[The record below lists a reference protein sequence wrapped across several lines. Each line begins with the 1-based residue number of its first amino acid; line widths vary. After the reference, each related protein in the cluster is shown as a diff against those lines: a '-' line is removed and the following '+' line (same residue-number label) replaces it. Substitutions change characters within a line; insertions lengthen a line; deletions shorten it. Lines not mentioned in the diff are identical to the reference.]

1 MVKAYI
7 LDTNILL
14 DSPRAIFGF
23 DDNTVIITGTTLQ
36 ELDSKKTAPG
46 ELGFN
51 ARETCR
57 IIEKLR
63 LKGDLTTGVPM
74 DNAGVFKVILNAGQ
88 WHMPSGYSEDKPD
101 NQIIN
106 TVLDI
111 KKNQGHMF
119 NQVILV
125 TNDTSMRINASVCA
139 AACGFSDFVESYR
152 NDHVSSAEM
161 YTGKRE
167 LQVSKEAIDY
177 IYKNKMLPPEAIFR
191 GDIPEPVENEF
202 FILQSDQSSALAV
215 YRNHALKLIDT
226 KTLHPCHVQPKNAS
240 QTFALWALM
249 QPVEEIPFVILKGPA
264 GTAKTFLSL
273 AAGLDQTYDSKTHRS
288 YDSVLISR
296 NNVMA
301 DADFGYLP
309 GELEDKMNPLLAPFF
324 DNLESL
330 LRGNSDEDREC
341 ISRQIEDMIDSG
353 VIEICALAYMRGRS
367 ITNKFLIVDETQ
379 NATRS
384 QIRDII
390 TRAGAGC
397 KIVICGDPEQID
409 AHNLDKLNNGLVFA
423 SEKMKGSPV
432 CAQISFTEEESVRS
446 ELAKEAIKRLTL

>member
-63 LKGDLTTGVPM
+63 LKGDLTAGVPM

-167 LQVSKEAIDY
+167 LHVSKEAIDY

-215 YRNHALKLIDT
+215 YRNHELKLIDT

-273 AAGLDQTYDSKTHRS
+273 AAGLDQAYDSRAHRS

-446 ELAKEAIKRLTL
+446 ELAKETIKRLTL

>member
-63 LKGDLTTGVPM
+63 LKGDLTAGVPM

-177 IYKNKMLPPEAIFR
+177 IYKNKMLPPETIFR

>member
-63 LKGDLTTGVPM
+63 LKGDLTAGVPM

-167 LQVSKEAIDY
+167 LHVSKEAIDY

-215 YRNHALKLIDT
+215 YRNHELKLIDT

>member
-63 LKGDLTTGVPM
+63 LKGDLTAGVPM

-215 YRNHALKLIDT
+215 YRNHELKLIDT

-273 AAGLDQTYDSKTHRS
+273 AAGLDQAYDSRAHRS

>member
-63 LKGDLTTGVPM
+63 LKGDLTAGVPM

-125 TNDTSMRINASVCA
+125 TNDTSMRINVSVCA

-215 YRNHALKLIDT
+215 YRNHELKLIDT

>member
-63 LKGDLTTGVPM
+63 LKGDLTAGVPM

-167 LQVSKEAIDY
+167 LHVSKEAIDY

-191 GDIPEPVENEF
+191 GDILEPVENEF

-215 YRNHALKLIDT
+215 YRNHELKLIDT
-226 KTLHPCHVQPKNAS
+226 KTLHPCHIQPKNAS

-273 AAGLDQTYDSKTHRS
+273 AAGIDQAYDVGAHKA

-330 LRGNSDEDREC
+330 LRGKSGEDREN
-341 ISRQIEDMIDSG
+341 ISIQIEDMMKSG

>member
-63 LKGDLTTGVPM
+63 LKGDLTAGVPM

-215 YRNHALKLIDT
+215 YRNHELKLIDT

-432 CAQISFTEEESVRS
+432 CAQISFTEKESVRS

>member
-63 LKGDLTTGVPM
+63 LKGDLTAGVPM

-119 NQVILV
+119 DQVVLV

-215 YRNHALKLIDT
+215 YRNHELKLIDT

>member
-63 LKGDLTTGVPM
+63 LKGDLTAGVPM
-74 DNAGVFKVILNAGQ
+74 DNAGVFKVILNAEQ

-119 NQVILV
+119 NQVVLV

-167 LQVSKEAIDY
+167 LHVSKEAIDY

-202 FILQSDQSSALAV
+202 FILQSDQSSTLAV
-215 YRNHALKLIDT
+215 YRNHELKLIDT

-273 AAGLDQTYDSKTHRS
+273 AAGLDQAYDSRAHRS

-390 TRAGAGC
+390 TRAGSGC

>member
-63 LKGDLTTGVPM
+63 LKGDLTAGVPM

-119 NQVILV
+119 NQIILV

-215 YRNHALKLIDT
+215 YRNHELKLIDT

-273 AAGLDQTYDSKTHRS
+273 AAGLDQAYDSRAHRS

-390 TRAGAGC
+390 TRAGSGC

>member
-1 MVKAYI
+1 M
-7 LDTNILL
+7 T
-14 DSPRAIFGF
+14 
-23 DDNTVIITGTTLQ
+23 
-36 ELDSKKTAPG
+36 
-46 ELGFN
+46 
-51 ARETCR
+51 
-57 IIEKLR
+57 
-63 LKGDLTTGVPM
+63 
-74 DNAGVFKVILNAGQ
+74 GQ

-215 YRNHALKLIDT
+215 YRNHELKLIDT

-273 AAGLDQTYDSKTHRS
+273 AAGLDQAYDSRAHRS

-390 TRAGAGC
+390 TRAGSGC

>member
-63 LKGDLTTGVPM
+63 LKGDLTAGVPM

-167 LQVSKEAIDY
+167 LHVSKEAIDY

-215 YRNHALKLIDT
+215 YRNHELKLIDT

-273 AAGLDQTYDSKTHRS
+273 AAGLDQTYDSKAHRS

-390 TRAGAGC
+390 TRAGSGC

>member
-215 YRNHALKLIDT
+215 YRNHELKLIDT

>member
-63 LKGDLTTGVPM
+63 LKGDLTAGVPM

-119 NQVILV
+119 NQVVLV

-215 YRNHALKLIDT
+215 YRNHELKLIDT

-341 ISRQIEDMIDSG
+341 ISRQIDDIIDSG

>member
-63 LKGDLTTGVPM
+63 LKGDLTAGVPM

-88 WHMPSGYSEDKPD
+88 WHMPSGYSENKPD

-125 TNDTSMRINASVCA
+125 TNDISMRINASVCA
-139 AACGFSDFVESYR
+139 AACGFSDFVESCR
-152 NDHVSSAEM
+152 NDHVSSTEM

-167 LQVSKEAIDY
+167 LHVSKETIDY

-191 GDIPEPVENEF
+191 EDIPEPVENEF

-215 YRNHALKLIDT
+215 YRNHELKLIDT
-226 KTLHPCHVQPKNAS
+226 KALHPYHIQPKNAS

-273 AAGLDQTYDSKTHRS
+273 AAGLDQTYDSRAHRS

-301 DADFGYLP
+301 DADFGALP

-390 TRAGAGC
+390 TRAGTGC
-397 KIVICGDPEQID
+397 KVVICGDPEQID

-423 SEKMKGSPV
+423 SEKMKGSSV

-446 ELAKEAIKRLTL
+446 ELAKEAIKRLVL

>member
-63 LKGDLTTGVPM
+63 LKGDLTAGVPM
-74 DNAGVFKVILNAGQ
+74 DNGGVFKVILNAGQ
-88 WHMPSGYSEDKPD
+88 WHMPSDYSGDKPD

-119 NQVILV
+119 NQVVLV

-167 LQVSKEAIDY
+167 LHVSKEAIDY

-215 YRNHALKLIDT
+215 YRNHELKLIDT

-273 AAGLDQTYDSKTHRS
+273 AAGLDQAYDSRAHRS

>member
-63 LKGDLTTGVPM
+63 LKGDLTAGVPM

-119 NQVILV
+119 NQVVLV

-167 LQVSKEAIDY
+167 LHVSKEAIDY

-215 YRNHALKLIDT
+215 YRNHELKLIDT

-273 AAGLDQTYDSKTHRS
+273 AAGLDQAYDSRALRS

-390 TRAGAGC
+390 TRAGSGC

>member
-63 LKGDLTTGVPM
+63 LKGDLTAEVPM

-215 YRNHALKLIDT
+215 YRNHELKLIDT

>member
-57 IIEKLR
+57 IIEKMR
-63 LKGDLTTGVPM
+63 LKGDLTAGVPM

-88 WHMPSGYSEDKPD
+88 WHMPSGYSADKPD

-111 KKNQGHMF
+111 KKNQGHMY

-139 AACGFSDFVESYR
+139 AACGFTDFVESYR
-152 NDHVSSAEM
+152 NDHISSAEM

-191 GDIPEPVENEF
+191 EDVPEPVENEF

-215 YRNHALKLIDT
+215 YRNHELKLIDT

-273 AAGLDQTYDSKTHRS
+273 AAGIDQAYDVGAHKA

-330 LRGNSDEDREC
+330 LRGNTDEDREC

-367 ITNKFLIVDETQ
+367 ITNKFLIVDDE
-379 NATRS
+379 RVI
-384 QIRDII
+384 IR
-390 TRAGAGC
+390 TKLEKPS
-397 KIVICGDPEQID
+397 KI
-409 AHNLDKLNNGLVFA
+409 KGLA
-423 SEKMKGSPV
+423 L
-432 CAQISFTEEESVRS
+432 I
-446 ELAKEAIKRLTL
+446 

>member
-63 LKGDLTTGVPM
+63 LKGDLTAGVPM
-74 DNAGVFKVILNAGQ
+74 DNAGVFKVILNATQ
-88 WHMPSGYSEDKPD
+88 WHMPSGYSGDKSD

-167 LQVSKEAIDY
+167 LHVSKEAIDY

-191 GDIPEPVENEF
+191 EDIPEPVENEF

-215 YRNHALKLIDT
+215 YRNHELKLIDT
-226 KTLHPCHVQPKNAS
+226 KTLHPCHIQPKNAS

-273 AAGLDQTYDSKTHRS
+273 ATGLDQTYDSKTHRS

>member
-63 LKGDLTTGVPM
+63 LKGDLTAGVPM

-119 NQVILV
+119 NQVVLV

-215 YRNHALKLIDT
+215 YRNHELKLIDT

>member
-63 LKGDLTTGVPM
+63 LKGDLTAGVPM

-119 NQVILV
+119 NQVVLV

-167 LQVSKEAIDY
+167 LHVSKEAIDY

-215 YRNHALKLIDT
+215 YRNHELKLIDT

-264 GTAKTFLSL
+264 GTAKTFLSF
-273 AAGLDQTYDSKTHRS
+273 AAGLDQAYDSRAHRS

-390 TRAGAGC
+390 TRAGSGC

>member
-63 LKGDLTTGVPM
+63 LKGDLTAGVPM

-139 AACGFSDFVESYR
+139 AACDFSDFVESYR

-215 YRNHALKLIDT
+215 YRNHELKLIDT

>member
-63 LKGDLTTGVPM
+63 LKGDLTAGVPM

-177 IYKNKMLPPEAIFR
+177 IYKNKLLPPEAIFR

-215 YRNHALKLIDT
+215 YRNHELKLIDT

>member
-63 LKGDLTTGVPM
+63 LKGDLTAGVPM

-167 LQVSKEAIDY
+167 LHVSKEAIDY
-177 IYKNKMLPPEAIFR
+177 IYKNKMLPLEAIFR

-215 YRNHALKLIDT
+215 YRNHELKLIDT

-273 AAGLDQTYDSKTHRS
+273 AAGLDQTYDSKAHRS

>member
-63 LKGDLTTGVPM
+63 LKGDLTAGVPM
-74 DNAGVFKVILNAGQ
+74 DNVGVFKVILNAGQ

-167 LQVSKEAIDY
+167 LHVSKEAIDY

-215 YRNHALKLIDT
+215 YRNHELKLIDT

-273 AAGLDQTYDSKTHRS
+273 AAGLDQAYDSRAHRS

>member
-63 LKGDLTTGVPM
+63 LKGDLTAGVPM

-215 YRNHALKLIDT
+215 YRNHELKLIDT

-330 LRGNSDEDREC
+330 LRGNSDEDTEC

>member
-63 LKGDLTTGVPM
+63 LKGDLTAGVPM

-215 YRNHALKLIDT
+215 YRNHELKLIDT

-432 CAQISFTEEESVRS
+432 CAQILFTEEESVRS

>member
-63 LKGDLTTGVPM
+63 LKGDLTAGVPM

-119 NQVILV
+119 NQVVLV

-177 IYKNKMLPPEAIFR
+177 IYKNKMLPPEATFR

-215 YRNHALKLIDT
+215 YRNHELKLIDT

-330 LRGNSDEDREC
+330 LRGNSDEDRER

>member
-14 DSPRAIFGF
+14 DSPRSIFGF

-63 LKGDLTTGVPM
+63 LKGDLTAGVPM

-167 LQVSKEAIDY
+167 LHVSKEAIDY

-215 YRNHALKLIDT
+215 YRNHELKLIDT

-273 AAGLDQTYDSKTHRS
+273 AAGLDQTYDSRTHRS

>member
-63 LKGDLTTGVPM
+63 LKGDLTAGVPM

-139 AACGFSDFVESYR
+139 AACVFSDFVESYR

-215 YRNHALKLIDT
+215 YRNHELKLIDT

>member
-57 IIEKLR
+57 IIEKMR
-63 LKGDLTTGVPM
+63 LKGDLTAGVPM

-88 WHMPSGYSEDKPD
+88 WHMPSGYSADKPD

-111 KKNQGHMF
+111 KKNQGHMY

-139 AACGFSDFVESYR
+139 AACGFTDFVESYR
-152 NDHVSSAEM
+152 NDHISSAEM

-177 IYKNKMLPPEAIFR
+177 IYKNKMLPPEPIFR
-191 GDIPEPVENEF
+191 DIPEPVENEF
-202 FILQSDQSSALAV
+202 FVLQSDQSSALAV
-215 YRNHALKLIDT
+215 YRNHELKLINT

-273 AAGLDQTYDSKTHRS
+273 AAGLDQIYDSKDHKA

-330 LRGNSDEDREC
+330 LRGNSGEDKEN
-341 ISRQIEDMIDSG
+341 ISIQIEDLLQSG
-353 VIEICALAYMRGRS
+353 DIEICALAYMRGRS

-397 KIVICGDPEQID
+397 KVVICGDPEQID

>member
-63 LKGDLTTGVPM
+63 LKGDLTAGVPM

-139 AACGFSDFVESYR
+139 AACGFSDFVVSYR

-215 YRNHALKLIDT
+215 YRNHELKLIDT

>member
-63 LKGDLTTGVPM
+63 LKGDLTAGVPM

-177 IYKNKMLPPEAIFR
+177 IYKNKMLPPETIFR

-215 YRNHALKLIDT
+215 YRNHELKLIDT

-432 CAQISFTEEESVRS
+432 CAQISFTEEESARS

>member
-63 LKGDLTTGVPM
+63 LKGDLTAGVPM
-74 DNAGVFKVILNAGQ
+74 NNAGVFKVILNAGQ

-167 LQVSKEAIDY
+167 LHVSKEAIDY

>member
-63 LKGDLTTGVPM
+63 LKGDLTAGVPM

-167 LQVSKEAIDY
+167 LHVSKEAIDY

-215 YRNHALKLIDT
+215 YRNHELKLIDT

-273 AAGLDQTYDSKTHRS
+273 AAGLDQAYDLRAHRS

-390 TRAGAGC
+390 TRAGSGC

>member
-63 LKGDLTTGVPM
+63 LKGDLTAGVPM

-119 NQVILV
+119 NQVVLV

-215 YRNHALKLIDT
+215 YRNHELKLIDT
-226 KTLHPCHVQPKNAS
+226 KTLHPCHVQSKNAS